1 MTVGCR
7 TSMSLTSAS
16 KAGSAMLARLLLPK
30 IRYFAIRNFYKTID
44 VTAMGDEGLCDVNR
58 LD

>member
-1 MTVGCR
+1 MPHLDVVDLCLEGWIGH
-7 TSMSLTSAS
+7 
-16 KAGSAMLARLLLPK
+16 AGSFAAAE

-44 VTAMGDEGLCDVNR
+44 LTAMGDEGLCDVNR